1 VPACGTVI
9 RSIPPRLLAPLA
21 AAVLGAVTLSAC
33 GGAGTPSTQGSKAAT
48 TVAHTSTTSHA
59 ASTTTSRPAAS
70 TTSSPTTPA
79 AQELGFYPF
88 TVQGGIA
95 QGLQVSLEAT
105 GHCTSPGVA
114 GAVSYR
120 CTAEPGD
127 VHYDPCFAPP
137 LGASGPVLC
146 VPNPTDTDV
155 IRFTVGTLPQAAPRT
170 PAKPIW
176 AMRLGN
182 GQVCI
187 LVNANWHGR
196 GPFACPTPATSGSV
210 ADCRA
215 PVHANQSWSVSCQA
229 KQDDASPFSTQH
241 VANVWN

>member
-1 VPACGTVI
+1 M
-9 RSIPPRLLAPLA
+9 SPRLLAPLA
-21 AAVLGAVTLSAC
+21 AAVLAAVTLAAC
-33 GGAGTPSTQGSKAAT
+33 GGASTPSTEGSKSNT
-48 TVAHTSTTSHA
+48 TLAHTTTTSHA
-59 ASTTTSRPAAS
+59 ASTTTHPASSSTSTPTTAAS
-70 TTSSPTTPA
+70 
-79 AQELGFYPF
+79 QELGFYPF

-95 QGLQVSLEAT
+95 QGLQVSVEAS

-137 LGASGPVLC
+137 LATSGPLLC
-146 VPNPTDTDV
+146 VPNPTDTDI
-155 IRFTVGTLPQAAPRT
+155 IRFTVGTLPQAPSSA

-182 GQVCI
+182 GQVCT
-187 LVNANWHGR
+187 LVNADWHGR
-196 GPFACPTPATSGSV
+196 GPFACSTPVTSGSL

-215 PVHANQSWSVSCQA
+215 PVHGSQGWSASCQA
-229 KQDDASPFSTQH
+229 KQEDASPFSTQR